1 MVGRGTVTMAE
12 RAVISLE
19 EFKARLPIAEVVGR
33 HVRLMRRGRDLWGC
47 CPFHNEKTA
56 SFHVVPDKGFYHC
69 FGCGQHGNAIDFVM
83 AIEGIEFA
91 QAIARLAELTG
102 LPTPLRSEG
111 APPVDRA
118 LYAANEAAARWFAGR
133 LESRQGA
140 KAAEYLQARG
150 LDGATIARF
159 GLGYAPDE
167 RAALEAAL
175 LAEGYTE
182 AQLVEAGL
190 VVVPESGSSYD
201 RFRDRVMFP
210 IADPRG
216 RVVGFGGRALG
227 TARAKY
233 LNTPETTAFH
243 KGELLYGLP
252 LARPAIRER
261 GTVIVVEGYMDVIA
275 LAQAGFAHTVA
286 PLGTAIGD
294 AQLAQLW
301 QLADEPIICLDGDAA
316 GLQAGHRLV
325 ERALPA
331 LKPGKSLRFAI
342 LPPGQ
347 DPDSM
352 LRTGGAAFR
361 GAAAVDLIMREA
373 LPLLEFLW
381 SRETATRSPTVPQQR
396 LALEQRYRALAGGIP
411 DRALGR
417 LLLGDFYQRL
427 RAASGRGAGRAP
439 ARDPRP
445 AQRVGTSVGWAR
457 LAAGIAQP
465 EGVAERELVWPIVA
479 HPQLL
484 AEVEEEFA
492 ALELVETELAALRDA
507 IVGWYGEQGHLDPSG
522 LRDHLCQIGFASLIG
537 QLAARGSRWCA
548 DGRDPGGVLDGWRA
562 RVTQRRRFAERRQV
576 ALAAE
581 AAIAAKRDR
590 EATEQV
596 LAVDRLINPR
606 GGAGARTGAGARRSG
621 AED

>member
-1 MVGRGTVTMAE
+1 MAGRGVVTMAE
-12 RAVISLE
+12 RPPLSLE

-33 HVRLMRRGRDLWGC
+33 HVRLNRRGHDLWGC

-83 AIEGIEFA
+83 AIEGLEFA

-102 LPTPLRSEG
+102 LPTPLRAEG
-111 APPVDRA
+111 APAVDRT
-118 LYAANEAAARWFAGR
+118 LYAANEAAARWYAGR

-140 KAAEYLQARG
+140 KAAAYLSARG
-150 LDGATIARF
+150 LDRATVERF

-167 RAALEAAL
+167 RTALKGAL
-175 LAEGYTE
+175 LAEGYAE
-182 AQLVEAGL
+182 AQLQGAGL
-190 VVVPESGSSYD
+190 IVVPEDGGPGYD

-210 IADPRG
+210 IADARG
-216 RVVGFGGRALG
+216 RVVGFGGRTLG
-227 TARAKY
+227 EARAKY
-233 LNTPETTAFH
+233 LNTPETAAFH

-252 LARPAIRER
+252 LARSAIRER

-275 LAQAGFAHTVA
+275 LAQAGFAHAVA
-286 PLGTAIGD
+286 PLGTAISE
-294 AQLAQLW
+294 AQLTQLW
-301 QLADEPIICLDGDAA
+301 QLADEPIVCLDGDAA
-316 GLQAGHRLV
+316 GLQAGHRLI

-331 LKPGKSLRFAI
+331 LPPGKSLRFAI

-347 DPDSM
+347 DPDSV

-361 GAAAVDLIMREA
+361 GAAALDLIFGEA
-373 LPLLEFLW
+373 MPLLEFLW

-396 LALEQRYRALAGGIP
+396 LALEQRYRALAGAVP
-411 DRALGR
+411 QRTLGR
-417 LLLGDFYQRL
+417 LLLGDFFKRL
-427 RAASGRGAGRAP
+427 RAASGRGAERAAARGSWSPP
-439 ARDPRP
+439 A
-445 AQRVGTSVGWAR
+445 AGASVGWAR
-457 LAAGIAQP
+457 LASGIAKP

-492 ALELVETELAALRDA
+492 ALELADAELAALRDG
-507 IVGWYGEQGHLDPSG
+507 IVGWYGERGHLDPSG
-522 LRDHLCQIGFASLIG
+522 LRDHLCQIGFASLVG
-537 QLAARGSRWCA
+537 HLAARGSAWC
-548 DGRDPGGVLDGWRA
+548 GYGSDPGSVLEGWRA
-562 RVTQRRRFAERRQV
+562 CVAQRRGRAERREV
-576 ALAAE
+576 ALALE
-581 AAIAAKRDR
+581 AAIAANRDR

-606 GGAGARTGAGARRSG
+606 AGAGARRDG
-621 AED
+621 VED

>member
-1 MVGRGTVTMAE
+1 MAE

-33 HVRLMRRGRDLWGC
+33 HVRLTRRGHDLWGC

-69 FGCGQHGNAIDFVM
+69 FGCGQHGNAIDFIM
-83 AIEGIEFA
+83 AIEGVEFA

-102 LPTPLRSEG
+102 LPTPLRAEG
-111 APPVDRA
+111 APAVDRT

-133 LESRQGA
+133 LQSGQGA
-140 KAAEYLQARG
+140 KACEYLQARG
-150 LDGATIARF
+150 LDGATIGRF

-167 RAALEAAL
+167 RAALKAAL

-182 AQLVEAGL
+182 AQLQNAGL
-190 VVVPESGSSYD
+190 IVVPESGGPGYD

-210 IADPRG
+210 IADHRG

-227 TARAKY
+227 PARAKY
-233 LNTPETTAFH
+233 LNTPETPAFH

-252 LARPAIRER
+252 LARTAIRER

-275 LAQAGFAHTVA
+275 LAQAGFAHAVA

-331 LKPGKSLRFAI
+331 LKPGKSLRFAL

-347 DPDSM
+347 DPDSI

-361 GAAAVDLIMREA
+361 GAATVDLIVREA

-396 LALEQRYRALAGGIP
+396 LALEQRFRALAGGIP

-439 ARDPRP
+439 ARDSWP
-445 AQRVGTSVGWAR
+445 APTVGSSVGWAR
-457 LAAGIAQP
+457 LASGIAKP
-465 EGVAERELVWPIVA
+465 ESVAERELVWPIVA

-492 ALELVETELAALRDA
+492 ALELVEAELAALRDA
-507 IVGWYGEQGHLDPSG
+507 IVGWYGEQGHLDPSS

-537 QLAARGSRWCA
+537 QLAARGPAWCA
-548 DGRDPGGVLDGWRA
+548 DGRDPGGVLEGWRA
-562 RVTQRRRFAERRQV
+562 RVTQRRRLAERRQV

-606 GGAGARTGAGARRSG
+606 TGAGARRSG
-621 AED
+621 VED